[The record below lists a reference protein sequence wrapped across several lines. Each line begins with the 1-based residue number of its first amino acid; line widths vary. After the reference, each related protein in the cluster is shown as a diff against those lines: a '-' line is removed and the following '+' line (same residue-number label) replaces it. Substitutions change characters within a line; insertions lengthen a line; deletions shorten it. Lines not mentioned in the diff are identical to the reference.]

1 MFCCKVTL
9 SNKCF
14 AVWWHCLTTV
24 CYQVE
29 HFISQKQE
37 LPVLLLSDWDLK
49 GTTLIFG
56 QASCSSLIH
65 DMSVWI
71 SDLFLLFFF
80 SFFFPPLLILPSW
93 VTECMK
99 NQLSIIS
106 VCQPHSLSLVSSNH
120 RKPNEED
127 VGDQVLLTVR
137 IIFCALVYS
146 P

>member
-1 MFCCKVTL
+1 MFCCMVTL
-9 SNKCF
+9 FNNSLLPGGTFHQPKTGTACF
-14 AVWWHCLTTV
+14 VAVRLRF
-24 CYQVE
+24 E
-29 HFISQKQE
+29 
-37 LPVLLLSDWDLK
+37 

-71 SDLFLLFFF
+71 SDLFS
-80 SFFFPPLLILPSW
+80 SFLFFPPFFFFLLLILPSW

-106 VCQPHSLSLVSSNH
+106 LCQPLSLSLVSSNH

-127 VGDQVLLTVR
+127 VVDQVLLTVR